1 MRVTWNGYLFFG
13 TLSLA
18 IYLIQV
24 KITVIIIFDV
34 YSIFQGGYF

>member
-24 KITVIIIFDV
+24 KITFIILDD

>member
-24 KITVIIIFDV
+24 KITFIIFDD